1 MSLKLLSQ
9 KLNLNCYSTLI
20 IVQIEKLLFV
30 RTRVFFEWYVAGEK
44 VKLDEKLIFSP
55 SINDDDEVCWPC
67 HQ

>member
-44 VKLDEKLIFSP
+44 VKLDEKLIFCP
-55 SINDDDEVCWPC
+55 CINDDDEVFWPC